1 LEAIFP
7 TSLLP
12 VRAYPGLLGDGGAA
26 GSHFIKVLESM
37 RRAINFIPLMMIVTA
52 VPSAQGWA
60 ENRIDV
66 VRADAPALAAY
77 GGQATGVRTLEFV
90 NPDQVDIKN
99 LDPKSP
105 RPAALPRYDRPLTVE
120 VWYPAER
127 DAKGPTTLKA
137 FIRDGKTEV
146 TLQGRSVRDME
157 PAKDVVAL
165 PLVIISHGYPGNRYL
180 LSPLAENIAS
190 KGYVVAAIDHTDST
204 YRTKTTLSSSLVN
217 RPLDQLFVLE
227 QIAKLSHDPT
237 SFLNGKVDANNAAII
252 GYSMGGYGAVISAGG
267 GLTQKAADSVDYPF
281 AAPWGT
287 LMVHKSG
294 GPSHDAL
301 FDPRVKTAIAFAP
314 WGMIRGFFDAV
325 TLKGIKIPMLFV
337 AGSADDIA
345 GYENGVRAT
354 WRAATGV
361 DRALLTFENA
371 NHNAGAVMPPPK
383 EADMVDKDLGF
394 NLTNHYIDAV
404 WDNVRMNNVSQHF
417 VTAWLGKYLK
427 SDPKMDAYL
436 NLVVEANSGVWAVD
450 ESGAEKPEH
459 TYWKG
464 FPNRTAKGLRFER
477 LKTGE

>member
-1 LEAIFP
+1 
-7 TSLLP
+7 LP
-12 VRAYPGLLGDGGAA
+12 GDGSA
-26 GSHFIKVLESM
+26 GGGDHFIKILETV
-37 RRAINFIPLMMIVTA
+37 RRAIAFLPFVMIVTA
-52 VPSAQGWA
+52 APSAPGRA

-90 NPDQVDIKN
+90 NPDQLDIKK

-105 RPAALPRYDRPLTVE
+105 EPAALPRYDRPLTVE

-127 DAKGPTTLKA
+127 DAKGPTALQA

-146 TLQGRSVRDME
+146 TLQGRSVRDAE
-157 PAKDVVAL
+157 PAKEVAAL

-190 KGYVVAAIDHTDST
+190 KGYVVVAIDHTDST
-204 YRTKTTLSSSLVN
+204 YQAKTALSSSLVN
-217 RPLDQLFVLE
+217 RPLDQLFVLG
-227 QIAKLSHDPT
+227 QIAKLSHDQN
-237 SFLNGKVDANNAAII
+237 SFLNGKVDAGNAAII

-267 GLTQKAADSVDYPF
+267 GLTQKAVDSVDDTLSAPF
-281 AAPWGT
+281 RT
-287 LMVHKSG
+287 LMIHQS
-294 GPSHDAL
+294 GPSHDAR
-301 FDPRVKTAIAFAP
+301 FDPRVKTVIAFAP
-314 WGMIRGFFDAV
+314 WGMIRGFFDASS
-325 TLKGIKIPMLFV
+325 LKGIKVPVLFV
-337 AGSADDIA
+337 AGSADDVS

-354 WRAATGV
+354 WQAATGV

-371 NHNAGAVMPPPK
+371 NHNAGAVMPPPQ
-383 EADMVDKDLGF
+383 EADKVDKDLGF
-394 NLTNHYIDAV
+394 NLANHYIDAV
-404 WDNVRMNNVSQHF
+404 WDNVRMNNISQHF

-427 SDPKMDAYL
+427 SDAGMDAYL
-436 NLVVEANSGVWAVD
+436 DLVPEANAGVWAVD
-450 ESGAEKPEH
+450 ANGAEKPEH

>member
-1 LEAIFP
+1 
-7 TSLLP
+7 
-12 VRAYPGLLGDGGAA
+12 
-26 GSHFIKVLESM
+26 
-37 RRAINFIPLMMIVTA
+37 MIVTA
-52 VPSAQGWA
+52 APSAPGWA

-90 NPDQVDIKN
+90 NPDQIDIKK

-105 RPAALPRYDRPLTVE
+105 RPDPLPRYDRPLTVE

-127 DAKGPTTLKA
+127 DAKGPTSLKA

-146 TLQGRSVRDME
+146 TLQGRSVRDAE
-157 PAKDVVAL
+157 PAKDVAAL

-204 YRTKTTLSSSLVN
+204 YRTKTALSSTLVN
-217 RPLDQLFVLE
+217 RPLDQLFVLGE
-227 QIAKLSHDPT
+227 IAKLSHDQN
-237 SFLNGKVDANNAAII
+237 SFLNGKVDASNAAII

-267 GLTQKAADSVDYPF
+267 GLTQKAVASVDDPL

-287 LMVHKSG
+287 LMVHQSG
-294 GPSHDAL
+294 SPSHDAR
-301 FDPRVKTAIAFAP
+301 FDPRVKTVIAFAP
-314 WGMIRGFFDAV
+314 WGMSRGFFDAES
-325 TLKGIKIPMLFV
+325 LKGIKVPMLFV
-337 AGSADDIA
+337 AGSADDVS

-354 WRAATGV
+354 WQAATGV

-371 NHNAGAVMPPPK
+371 NHNAGAVMPPPQ
-383 EADMVDKDLGF
+383 EADKVDKDLGF

-427 SDPKMDAYL
+427 SDAKMDAYL
-436 NLVVEANSGVWAVD
+436 DLVPDANAGVWAVD
-450 ESGAEKPEH
+450 ENGAEKPGH

-477 LKTGE
+477 LKAGE